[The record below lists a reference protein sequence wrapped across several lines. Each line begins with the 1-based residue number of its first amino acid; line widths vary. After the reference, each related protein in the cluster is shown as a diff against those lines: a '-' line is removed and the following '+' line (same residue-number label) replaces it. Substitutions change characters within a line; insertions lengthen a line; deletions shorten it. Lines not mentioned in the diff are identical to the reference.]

1 MSNDLFSYL
10 WADMIAA
17 SPYTLPVTTDF
28 DDKLLLKNSWLMILH
43 ASRIPPH
50 VGIMINGSYSSLTI
64 KGHEL
69 NVRAEVLLK
78 TISQKKIEALAV
90 QLVKQ
95 PVFSA
100 DYQKEVLDFYV
111 KQFPKVEAH
120 KASCLSPVKL
130 FLQEFY
136 AIPYDA
142 RELLFEITERLKQNA
157 YINKVL
163 GFNLKDP
170 LMESEFSLPVYSH
183 ERLQEV
189 IAQETAYQN

>member
-1 MSNDLFSYL
+1 
-10 WADMIAA
+10 MIAA
-17 SPYTLPVTTDF
+17 SPYTLPLITEF

-50 VGIMINGSYSSLTI
+50 VGIMINGFYSSLTI

-69 NVRAEVLLK
+69 DVRAEVLLK
-78 TISQKKIEALAV
+78 TISQKKIETLAV

-100 DYQKEVLDFYV
+100 DYQKEVLGFYV
-111 KQFPKVEAH
+111 RQFPKVEAH

-136 AIPYDA
+136 AIPYNPA
-142 RELLFEITERLKQNA
+142 ELLFEITERLKQNN
-157 YINKVL
+157 YIDKVL
-163 GFNLKDP
+163 GLNLKDT
-170 LMESEFSLPVYSH
+170 LTESDFSLPVYSH
-183 ERLQEV
+183 EQLQEV
-189 IAQETAYQN
+189 IARETAYQS